1 MVIILLPK
9 GRGMEANMNVNGI
22 SSAASAYSTYN
33 TSAAKTKTD
42 TSAKSTD
49 KAADSGVIYEKSS
62 SVDRNALVAKMKADS
77 EQRINQ
83 LKSLVEDLMTT
94 QAGKA
99 NNLADLYRNLNPDA
113 ETIKK
118 AQEEISEDGYWG
130 VKQTSE
136 RIFEFAKALSGG
148 DDDKMEEML
157 EAFKKGFEQATKAWG
172 EELPGISGDTYDA
185 VLERFEAYKNRAT
198 EEVEA

>member
-1 MVIILLPK
+1 
-9 GRGMEANMNVNGI
+9 MNVNGI

-99 NNLADLYRNLNPDA
+99 NNLADLYRNLNPDP

-118 AQEEISEDGYWG
+118 AQEEISENGYWG

-157 EAFKKGFEQATKAWG
+157 EAFKKGFKQATKAWG

-198 EEVEA
+198 EADA